1 MCGHSIGETWF
12 PFTQGCFVLSLVEN
26 GALVPEDGEEEENV
40 YDYDDGIL
48 WSESSLE
55 PSAQLS

>member
-1 MCGHSIGETWF
+1 M
-12 PFTQGCFVLSLVEN
+12 LSLVEN

-48 WSESSLE
+48 
-55 PSAQLS
+55 